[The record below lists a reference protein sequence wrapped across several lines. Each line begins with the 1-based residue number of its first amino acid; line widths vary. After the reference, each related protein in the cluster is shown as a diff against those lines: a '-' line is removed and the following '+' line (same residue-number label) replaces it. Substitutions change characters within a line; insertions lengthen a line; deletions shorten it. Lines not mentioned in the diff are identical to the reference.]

1 MPDSEIKSYLPK
13 EDLEAIENRQKME
26 EEKERSSQRNSNILP
41 PQRRMSPM
49 NKGFIRPISA

>member
-1 MPDSEIKSYLPK
+1 MNAREN
-13 EDLEAIENRQKME
+13 AIRNWEKRVEKME